1 MLESEK
7 ATEKL
12 LNEEVKK
19 LGGWAIKLSAA
30 FISGL
35 PDRLVLLPGG
45 HLYFVEMKS
54 ERKKPSAIQKIIHK
68 KLTGLGFPV
77 SIIDTKEKVLT
88 FINTIR

>member
-19 LGGWAIKLSAA
+19 LGGWSIKLSAA

-68 KLTGLGFPV
+68 KLAGLGFPV
-77 SIIDTKEKVLT
+77 LVIDTKEKVIN
-88 FINTIR
+88 FINTLR

>member
-7 ATEKL
+7 ANEKL

-35 PDRLVLLPGG
+35 PDRLILLPGG
-45 HLYFVEMKS
+45 ILYFVEMKS
-54 ERKKPSAIQKIIHK
+54 ERKKPSAIQKIIHR
-68 KLTGLGFPV
+68 KLAGLGFTV
-77 SIIDTKEKVLT
+77 EVIDTKEKVLN
-88 FINTIR
+88 FIDLIK

>member
-7 ATEKL
+7 ANERL
-12 LNEEVKK
+12 LNAEVKK
-19 LGGWAIKLSAA
+19 LGGWAVKVPAA

-54 ERKKPSAIQKIIHK
+54 EGKKPSPIQKVVHK
-68 KLTGLGFPV
+68 KLKRLGFEV
-77 SIIDTKEKVLT
+77 WIIDTKEKVLN
-88 FINTIR
+88 FIDIIR

>member
-7 ATEKL
+7 ANERL
-12 LNEEVKK
+12 LGAEVKK
-19 LGGWAIKLSAA
+19 LGGWAVKVPAA

-54 ERKKPSAIQKIIHK
+54 EGKKPSPIQRVVHK
-68 KLTGLGFPV
+68 KLTALGFPV
-77 SIIDTKEKVLT
+77 VVIDTKEKVLN
-88 FINTIR
+88 FINLIR

>member
-1 MLESEK
+1 MRESEK
-7 ATEKL
+7 NSEKFL
-12 LNEEVKK
+12 IESVKN

-45 HLYFVEMKS
+45 RLYFVEMKS
-54 ERKKPSAIQKIIHK
+54 ESKKPSAIQKIIHK

-77 SIIDTKEKVLT
+77 TVLDTKEKIKN
-88 FINTIR
+88 FINTIE